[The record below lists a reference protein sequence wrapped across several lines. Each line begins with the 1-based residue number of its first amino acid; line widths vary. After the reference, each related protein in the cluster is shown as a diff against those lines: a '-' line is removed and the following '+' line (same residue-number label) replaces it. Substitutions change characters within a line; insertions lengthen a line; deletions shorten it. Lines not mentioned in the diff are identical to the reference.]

1 MSYAVIV
8 AFGILFVLG
17 WPVVLAILIPSIIYV
32 LFNDI
37 PIQLIGQRM
46 SYALDSFPLV
56 AVPIFI
62 FVGNIMN
69 QAGITERIFRFA
81 NTLVGR
87 VPGGL
92 GQVNVLS
99 SLIFSGMSGAALAD
113 VGGLG
118 RIQVKAMAA
127 RGFSREFAGALTC
140 ASAVV
145 GPIFPPSIPL
155 IIYGSVTGVSII
167 QLLVAGIVPAL
178 ICVVLLMITVAI
190 MAEAAR
196 LSAGGTLVDAGGNPR
211 RPAARAAGADA
222 TPVLLVSGMLLGFFT
237 PTEAASV
244 TVVYVLFISAFVYR
258 TLTIA
263 HLLHAAYE
271 TIKSTSA
278 ILIIVSAAAIFGWIL
293 AVEQIPQAFAQTLLS
308 LSTDPLV
315 LLLIVNV
322 MLLIVGMVLDSTTAT
337 LLVIPIIA
345 GPLHLAGVDPVHLG
359 IVAIFNLMLGL
370 LTPPMGLALFLITD
384 IAKVSMRG
392 DVLAKGARS
401 CLIDLS
407 VSSRTSAA
415 DRSTLAG
422 DVARP
427 RRARLHAALPDGP
440 TRRSNRPRSWLPG
453 QDDARELPG
462 PGHCGG
468 GGLT

>member
-1 MSYAVIV
+1 MSYIV
-8 AFGILFVLG
+8 VAAFGILFMLG
-17 WPVVLAILIPSIIYV
+17 WPVVLAILIPSVVYV
-32 LFNDI
+32 VANDV
-37 PIQLIGQRM
+37 PVELIGQRM

-62 FVGNIMN
+62 FVGNFMN

-81 NTLVGR
+81 ATLVGR

-92 GQVNVLS
+92 AQVNIVA

-118 RIQVKAMAA
+118 RIEVKAMTAH
-127 RGFSREFAGALTC
+127 GFSRAYAGALTC
-140 ASAVV
+140 ASAIV

-178 ICVVLLMITVAI
+178 ICVVLLMLTVAV
-190 MAEAAR
+190 MA
-196 LSAGGTLVDAGGNPR
+196 TLRAYPR
-211 RPAARAAGADA
+211 AERWATPMEILRALLPALPALF
-222 TPVLLVSGMLLGFFT
+222 TPVLLVSGMLLGVFT

-244 TVVYVLFISAFVYR
+244 TVVYVLFISAFIYR
-258 TLTIA
+258 TLTLA
-263 HLLHAAYE
+263 HVLYAAYE
-271 TIKSTSA
+271 TLKSTSA

-293 AVEQIPQAFAQTLLS
+293 AVEQIPQTFAQILLS
-308 LSTDPLV
+308 LSTDPLM

-384 IAKVSMRG
+384 IAKVSMR
-392 DVLAKGARS
+392 DVLRELMPYYVPLLA
-401 CLIDLS
+401 
-407 VSSRTSAA
+407 
-415 DRSTLAG
+415 TLAIITLF
-422 DVARP
+422 P
-427 RRARLHAALPDGP
+427 EISL
-440 TRRSNRPRSWLPG
+440 WLPKMM
-453 QDDARELPG
+453 R
-462 PGHCGG
+462 
-468 GGLT
+468 